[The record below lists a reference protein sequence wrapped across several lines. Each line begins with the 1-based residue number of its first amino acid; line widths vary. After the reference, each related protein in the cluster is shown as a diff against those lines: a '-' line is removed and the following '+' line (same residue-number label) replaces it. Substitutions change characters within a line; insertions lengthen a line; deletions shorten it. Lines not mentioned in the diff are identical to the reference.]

1 MPTRI
6 SRSHGHWCQLTPRD
20 VALFE
25 AIDRHPFSTDQLFRL
40 SATFA
45 EPFTQDRLLRRR
57 LQQLREAGLLQSWP
71 LATVGRGGAPHYWK
85 LTRASYQWLQG
96 DEATLPTRRFF
107 EAIAPGHHHH
117 TRCLGDFL
125 VQTFVAAHRQG
136 IAVRHFARE
145 NSVTLEA
152 GGFIVV
158 PDCAF
163 QLHTSDGRLLH
174 YCIEL
179 DNGTERVRS
188 RLDVESIERKLRG
201 YDAHQSQFAALDP
214 QRYLV
219 LFVTTRS
226 RDRLTHILDLAGRV
240 MRNPQRTVFVGI
252 ALDEY
257 LNSDDPSG
265 DALLTDHR
273 GLKRALVPIARATTE
288 ARSRQVKIASGVC

>member
-6 SRSHGHWCQLTPRD
+6 PRSHGPRCQIMLRD
-20 VALFE
+20 LALFE
-25 AIDRHPFSTDQLFRL
+25 ALDHHAFSTDQLFRL
-40 SATFA
+40 GVTFD
-45 EPFTQDRLLRRR
+45 EPFTQARLLRRR

-85 LTRASYQWLQG
+85 LTRAGYQWLQG
-96 DEATLPTRRFF
+96 DEAALPSRRFF

-125 VQTFVAAHRQG
+125 VQTFLAADRRG

-163 QLHTSDGRLLH
+163 QLHTPDGRSFH
-174 YCIEL
+174 FCVEL

-201 YDAHQSQFAALDP
+201 YDAHQSQFAALDS

-226 RDRLTHILDLAGRV
+226 RDRLTHILDLASRV
-240 MRNPQRTVFVGI
+240 MRNPQRTVFVGVT
-252 ALDEY
+252 LDEY
-257 LNSDDPSG
+257 LNSDDPCG
-265 DALLTDHR
+265 AALLTDHR
-273 GLKRALVPIARATTE
+273 GFKRSFITLPTLK
-288 ARSRQVKIASGVC
+288 SGQ

>member
-6 SRSHGHWCQLTPRD
+6 TRSHGPRCQITPRD
-20 VALFE
+20 FALFE
-25 AIDRHPFSTDQLFRL
+25 AVSQHPFTTDQLFRL
-40 SATFA
+40 STTFA
-45 EPFTQDRLLRRR
+45 EPFTQERLLRRR

-71 LATVGRGGAPHYWK
+71 LATVGRGGAPYYWK
-85 LTRASYQWLQG
+85 LTRAGYQWLQG
-96 DEATLPTRRFF
+96 DEVILPSRRFF

-117 TRCLGDFL
+117 TGSLGKFL
-125 VQTFVAAHRQG
+125 VWTFVAAHRRG
-136 IAVRHFARE
+136 ISVRHFARE

-152 GGFIVV
+152 AGLIVV

-163 QLHTSDGRLLH
+163 QLRTPDGRTFH
-174 YCIEL
+174 FCVEL

-226 RDRLTHILDLAGRV
+226 ADRLTHILDLAGRV
-240 MRNPQRTVFVGI
+240 MRNPQRTVFVGV
-252 ALDEY
+252 ALEKY
-257 LNSDDPSG
+257 LNCDDPFRE
-265 DALLTDHR
+265 AVLTDHR
-273 GLKRALVPIARATTE
+273 GLKRTLIPWTKANTE
-288 ARSRQVKIASGVC
+288 LASRQVKFTCGV